1 MLTVMNIMTP
11 GIYAAAADTADTAP
25 STAGEEVNL
34 VYGYHSVTAGRAGT
48 VKVNDFTLKPSAEFG
63 LLSIDGNLAPVSLS
77 MRYNS
82 KAYDYLSSN
91 FSYDAD
97 SFGAKVLTSYSAF
110 IKKTTVN
117 GAERLA
123 LLSPNDNIIMFKE
136 ESTDEDGSVVWS
148 AVSESYSDWSLCE
161 FDYDSAVRDD
171 ISLNGVYLGYSL
183 FNESLNSGYAFDRY
197 GRMIAFIPPYPKEND
212 EIEDYMPPCVYIEYA
227 DPSGTDYEK
236 ISKITDAVGN
246 EYRFIYADSLLTK
259 VKCYSSDGEA
269 IIAGTGENAAPLE
282 ASLGYMNGCLSSVTF
297 PDGNSVF
304 YTYNSAG
311 LLTGAVNIDSYKIE
325 LEYTNDRVSRVGEN
339 ALGEDGEY
347 IEGNYF
353 TIVCSGNYR
362 TFTDNNGNVI
372 TKRFDSFGNI
382 IFVKDKDGNYIYG
395 AGSNEEES
403 TAEETTQPVSEPV
416 SESVSEP
423 VSEPETT
430 ADEDVT
436 HEEESMFFS
445 VCPCEECIQIFCE
458 CACEDEESCTCI
470 QCKRRESST
479 EDEFGNVL
487 SDSRFDGVKTMMSS
501 NTYTPDGN
509 HIASSTD
516 EAGNTVYYV
525 YDNETGFLDRISGGE
540 TVVDMEYDSVGNLT
554 RFVQQVGGLSNGT
567 EMSNAYTYEND
578 RIVSITHNGFS
589 YNFTYDEWGNRTSI
603 KINETEIVTSSY
615 DENSRLTS
623 VSYANGQSVSYVY
636 NDNGSIRGVSFDGG
650 ETLEYEYTYSESGT
664 LTSCIDRNSGFVTLY
679 DETKTEMRDLSTNS
693 LIYSTSSNNDGSRN
707 QTVFNKTIV
716 YEYDSDSNQT
726 TGKTTSSISFN
737 DTFTTKKNDETVTAQ
752 LDYINT
758 VTKDWFDRTESK
770 SFTSVLTL
778 SDGTSSTV
786 NGLYGYTYDDTAD
799 TASPRILSHSSSFTN
814 GSTGVSRTD
823 GYEYDDR
830 GNITGIFRTEN
841 GEKVY
846 HYSYEYDEANQ
857 VTRENNLDY
866 NRTIVYVYD
875 KGGNMTQKTSY
886 AYTLGDITPETAM
899 KNKAVYV
906 YSDPVWK
913 DKLTSFEYTDYE
925 DSSNSFVSAVEYD
938 NAGNI
943 TYFNGSH
950 YTWTAGRQLKSV
962 TDSDGIRI
970 DYTYNENG
978 FMTTQT
984 EYKNGEYESTSA
996 YIWDSDALVERRFY
1010 NKNDPES
1017 FTSSRIVYD
1026 SDGEPQALVVTSG
1039 RNGIFNGEV
1048 GELVLYYRRNLQGDI
1063 TGLVDAE
1070 GRPMGEFVYDAF
1082 GNFTFATETEGIGA
1096 VFEMLI
1102 SFALTPIS
1110 YRGYVYTSLDSKH
1123 CYYYLGSR
1131 YYSPLLSRFMNSDSI
1146 PDTGTGVVGTNM
1158 FAYCNNSPIVLVDP
1172 DGEKPREKNN
1182 MGAVF
1187 GILAPILQLFGALV
1201 TIYTGIKKI
1210 IPRSLFKEQCLQLAS
1225 KNGCLYRFTQSGVY
1239 LKYVLRAEEYYKK
1252 ENYYNIYYSIKAN
1265 DFNGVIID
1273 SEIYYEVRTVKEWFA
1288 YYNQMFS
1295 SFFKTYQKLSYFK
1308 EQNAPAFYALGECA
1322 SGTLAQV
1329 LLVWDMCDLFFAK
1342 CDEWGIKTSEQKY
1355 IYDCLKEGN
1364 CIKNNKANDYLVV
1377 VKRYTKNYLGLY
1389 EIKNFF

>member
-1 MLTVMNIMTP
+1 
-11 GIYAAAADTADTAP
+11 
-25 STAGEEVNL
+25 
-34 VYGYHSVTAGRAGT
+34 
-48 VKVNDFTLKPSAEFG
+48 
-63 LLSIDGNLAPVSLS
+63 
-77 MRYNS
+77 
-82 KAYDYLSSN
+82 
-91 FSYDAD
+91 
-97 SFGAKVLTSYSAF
+97 
-110 IKKTTVN
+110 
-117 GAERLA
+117 
-123 LLSPNDNIIMFKE
+123 
-136 ESTDEDGSVVWS
+136 
-148 AVSESYSDWSLCE
+148 
-161 FDYDSAVRDD
+161 
-171 ISLNGVYLGYSL
+171 
-183 FNESLNSGYAFDRY
+183 
-197 GRMIAFIPPYPKEND
+197 
-212 EIEDYMPPCVYIEYA
+212 
-227 DPSGTDYEK
+227 
-236 ISKITDAVGN
+236 
-246 EYRFIYADSLLTK
+246 
-259 VKCYSSDGEA
+259 
-269 IIAGTGENAAPLE
+269 
-282 ASLGYMNGCLSSVTF
+282 
-297 PDGNSVF
+297 
-304 YTYNSAG
+304 
-311 LLTGAVNIDSYKIE
+311 
-325 LEYTNDRVSRVGEN
+325 
-339 ALGEDGEY
+339 
-347 IEGNYF
+347 
-353 TIVCSGNYR
+353 
-362 TFTDNNGNVI
+362 
-372 TKRFDSFGNI
+372 
-382 IFVKDKDGNYIYG
+382 
-395 AGSNEEES
+395 
-403 TAEETTQPVSEPV
+403 
-416 SESVSEP
+416 
-423 VSEPETT
+423 
-430 ADEDVT
+430 
-436 HEEESMFFS
+436 
-445 VCPCEECIQIFCE
+445 
-458 CACEDEESCTCI
+458 
-470 QCKRRESST
+470 
-479 EDEFGNVL
+479 
-487 SDSRFDGVKTMMSS
+487 
-501 NTYTPDGN
+501 
-509 HIASSTD
+509 
-516 EAGNTVYYV
+516 
-525 YDNETGFLDRISGGE
+525 
-540 TVVDMEYDSVGNLT
+540 MEYDSVGNLT

-623 VSYANGQSVSYVY
+623 VSYANGQSVSYAY

-664 LTSCIDRNSGFVTLY
+664 LTSCIDRNSGFVTIY

-770 SFTSVLTL
+770 SFTSALTL

-786 NGLYGYTYDDTAD
+786 NGQYGYTYDDTAD

-814 GSTGVSRTD
+814 GSTDISRTD

-866 NRTIVYVYD
+866 NCTIVYVYD

-886 AYTLGDITPETAM
+886 TYTLGDITPETAV

-984 EYKNGEYESTSA
+984 EYKNGEYESTA
-996 YIWDSDALVERRFY
+996 VYIWDSDTLVERRFY

-1039 RNGIFNGEV
+1039 RNGIFSGEV

-1082 GNFTFATETEGIGA
+1082 GNFTFETETEGIGA

-1131 YYSPLLSRFMNSDSI
+1131 FYSPLLSRFMNADSMA
-1146 PDTGTGVVGTNM
+1146 DTGTGVVGTNM
-1158 FAYCNNSPIVLVDP
+1158 FAYCNNNPVLLTDPKGESFLATAATLMSIVLLSVAWAIVLSLVI
-1172 DGEKPREKNN
+1172 PRINN
-1182 MGAVF
+1182 EFQRLFPEIVKSITERIVNGDRSF
-1187 GILAPILQLFGALV
+1187 IKQNPSILSFLKMMAFLTAR
-1201 TIYTGIKKI
+1201 TIYNAIYDVYVDAKKHKSHSSEKHHIVAKSDSRAATGRNILKIAGLSVEDDYNLVFVKYSMHRRLHTSDYHYSVGTFLTDCKNRGKGDYKEIRQNVINGLYVIK
-1210 IPRSLFKEQCLQLAS
+1210 F
-1225 KNGCLYRFTQSGVY
+1225 V
-1239 LKYVLRAEEYYKK
+1239 
-1252 ENYYNIYYSIKAN
+1252 IKA
-1265 DFNGVIID
+1265 FN
-1273 SEIYYEVRTVKEWFA
+1273 
-1288 YYNQMFS
+1288 FS
-1295 SFFKTYQKLSYFK
+1295 M
-1308 EQNAPAFYALGECA
+1308 P
-1322 SGTLAQV
+1322 
-1329 LLVWDMCDLFFAK
+1329 
-1342 CDEWGIKTSEQKY
+1342 
-1355 IYDCLKEGN
+1355 
-1364 CIKNNKANDYLVV
+1364 
-1377 VKRYTKNYLGLY
+1377 
-1389 EIKNFF
+1389 

>member
-1 MLTVMNIMTP
+1 MKKLFKTIAVLLCMLTVMNIMTP

-63 LLSIDGNLAPVSLS
+63 LLSIDGNLAPVSLG

-110 IKKTTVN
+110 IKKTVLN
-117 GAERLA
+117 DEDRLVF
-123 LLSPNDNIIMFKE
+123 LSSNDNIIFFKQQE
-136 ESTDEDGSVVWS
+136 QNEDFTNWICTDD
-148 AVSESYSDWSLCE
+148 SYSEWSITE
-161 FDYDSAVRDD
+161 YTYEASVRDD
-171 ISLNGVYLGYSL
+171 ISVNGVNVCYSL
-183 FNESLNSGYAFDRY
+183 YNNRENIGYAFDRY
-197 GRMIAFIPPYPKEND
+197 GRLTAFIPSFSP
-212 EIEDYMPPCVYIEYA
+212 EDYGSDDSMPPVIYIEYT
-227 DPSGTDYEK
+227 DPAGADYEK
-236 ISKITDAVGN
+236 ISKITDGVGN
-246 EYRFIYADSLLTK
+246 EYRFIYTDSLLTK

-269 IIAGTGENAAPLE
+269 IIAGSGENSAPLE

-297 PDGNSVF
+297 PDGNSTF
-304 YTYNSAG
+304 YSYNESG

-325 LEYTNDRVSRVGEN
+325 LEYSNDRVSRVCEY
-339 ALGEDGEY
+339 ALGDDVEY

-372 TKRFDSFGNI
+372 TKRFDSLGNI
-382 IFVKDKDGNYIYG
+382 IYIKDKDGNYIYG
-395 AGSNEEES
+395 AGNAEPES
-403 TAEETTQPVSEPV
+403 STCEETTEPASEPV
-416 SESVSEP
+416 TTPDTDPTEENTEEPESVSF
-423 VSEPETT
+423 T
-430 ADEDVT
+430 
-436 HEEESMFFS
+436 
-445 VCPCEECIQIFCE
+445 VCPCRECTQMFCE
-458 CACEDEESCTCI
+458 CVCADEESCTCI

-487 SDSRFDGVKTMMSS
+487 SDSRFDGVKTMTSS

-525 YDNETGFLDRISGGE
+525 YDNETGFLDRISGGD

-554 RFVQQVGGLSNGT
+554 RFAQQVGGLSNGT
-567 EMSNAYTYEND
+567 EMSNSYTYEND
-578 RIVSITHNGFS
+578 RITSIEHNGFS

-623 VSYANGQSVSYVY
+623 ISYANGQSVSYIY
-636 NDNGSIRGVSFDGG
+636 NDDGNICGISLDGG
-650 ETLEYEYTYSESGT
+650 ETLAYEYTYSEDAVI
-664 LTSCIDRNSGFVTLY
+664 TSCIDRISGFVTTY
-679 DETKTEMRDLSTNS
+679 DDSKTEIRDLNTND
-693 LIYSTSSNNDGSRN
+693 LIYSSVSNADGN
-707 QTVFNKTIV
+707 VEQTVYNKTIV

-726 TGKTTSSISFN
+726 TGKTTSSVSFN

-770 SFTSVLTL
+770 SFTSALTL
-778 SDGTSSTV
+778 SDGTSSMV
-786 NGLYGYTYDDTAD
+786 NGQYGYTYDDTAD

-814 GSTGVSRTD
+814 GSTDISRTD
-823 GYEYDDR
+823 CYEYDNR
-830 GNITGIFRTEN
+830 GNITGIFRLVN
-841 GEKVY
+841 GERICY
-846 HYSYEYDEANQ
+846 YSYEYDEANQ
-857 VTRENNLDY
+857 LTRENNLDY
-866 NRTIVYVYD
+866 DRTIVYVYD
-875 KGGNMTQKTSY
+875 KGGNITQKTSY
-886 AYTLGDITPETAM
+886 AYTLGDITPETEI

-925 DSSNSFVSAVEYD
+925 DSDNSFSSAVEYD

-970 DYTYNENG
+970 DYTYNDNG

-984 EYKNGEYESTSA
+984 EYKNGEYESTTS
-996 YIWDSDALVERRFY
+996 YIWDSDTLIERRFY

-1026 SDGEPQALVVTSG
+1026 SDGEPQALIVTSG
-1039 RNGIFNGEV
+1039 KNGMLENEV
-1048 GELVLYYRRNLQGDI
+1048 GELILYYRRNLQGDI

-1070 GRPMGEFVYDAF
+1070 GSPMGEFVYDAY
-1082 GNFTFATETEGIGA
+1082 GNFTFKPESDGLTG
-1096 VFEMLI
+1096 VLDCVI
-1102 SFALTPIS
+1102 SFAFTPIS

-1131 YYSPLLSRFMNSDSI
+1131 FYSPLLSRFMNADSI

-1172 DGEKPREKNN
+1172 DGKMPLDIILTSIRVVFKALNILLKRGNKIVMMVYSDFTEQADWMQNRRYKYSDVIQIQIKTKDDFVKAWNN
-1182 MGAVF
+1182 
-1187 GILAPILQLFGALV
+1187 ISEPIAELYLYFHGVASKLRFSPIQGQNENSKMMDSYE
-1201 TIYTGIKKI
+1201 IS
-1210 IPRSLFKEQCLQLAS
+1210 RSLHNIQVLSYINLLSCNGATRNEDNYPSVAEVLATKCEGIPVRAVEDGYVTYRAWFQPFARYPLT
-1225 KNGCLYRFTQSGVY
+1225 KNGKWVEFVY
-1239 LKYVLRAEEYYKK
+1239 K
-1252 ENYYNIYYSIKAN
+1252 NSSYSKTT
-1265 DFNGVIID
+1265 FNN
-1273 SEIYYEVRTVKEWFA
+1273 SKCMPF
-1288 YYNQMFS
+1288 
-1295 SFFKTYQKLSYFK
+1295 
-1308 EQNAPAFYALGECA
+1308 
-1322 SGTLAQV
+1322 
-1329 LLVWDMCDLFFAK
+1329 LL
-1342 CDEWGIKTSEQKY
+1342 
-1355 IYDCLKEGN
+1355 
-1364 CIKNNKANDYLVV
+1364 
-1377 VKRYTKNYLGLY
+1377 
-1389 EIKNFF
+1389 

>member
-1 MLTVMNIMTP
+1 MKKLFKTIALLLCTLTVMNVITP
-11 GIYAAAADTADTAP
+11 GIYAAAVDTADTVT
-25 STAGEEVNL
+25 STVGEEVNL
-34 VYGYHSVTAGRAGT
+34 IYGYHSVTAGRAGT

-82 KAYDYLSSN
+82 KACDYLSSN

-110 IKKTTVN
+110 IKETTVN
-117 GAERLA
+117 GAKRLA
-123 LLSPNDNIIMFKE
+123 FLSPNDDIIMFKE
-136 ESTDEDGSVVWS
+136 ESTGEDCIVWS
-148 AVSESYSDWSLCE
+148 AVIESYSGWQIGDYTSCE
-161 FDYDSAVRDD
+161 TVDEDFS
-171 ISLNGVYLGYSL
+171 INGIPIGYVL
-183 FNESLNSGYAFDRY
+183 FNESQNTGYAFDRL
-197 GRMIAFIPPYPKEND
+197 GRMIAFIPPYPAEND
-212 EIEDYMPPCVYIEYA
+212 EIEDYMPPCIYIEYS
-227 DPSGTDYEK
+227 DPSGADYEK
-236 ISKITDAVGN
+236 ISKITDGVGN
-246 EYRFIYADSLLTK
+246 EYRFIYTDSLLTK
-259 VKCYSSDGEA
+259 VKCYSSSGEE
-269 IIAGTGENAAPLE
+269 IIAGSGENAAPLE
-282 ASLGYMNGCLSSVTF
+282 AGLGYMNGCLSSVTF

-325 LEYTNDRVSRVGEN
+325 LEYTNNRVSRVGEY

-353 TIVCSGNYR
+353 TVVSSGNNR
-362 TFTDNNGNVI
+362 TFTDN
-372 TKRFDSFGNI
+372 SGNI
-382 IFVKDKDGNYIYG
+382 ITKYFDLLGNIVYIRDNNGNYIYG
-395 AGSNEEES
+395 AENAETESSTGEEITE
-403 TAEETTQPVSEPV
+403 PVSEPV
-416 SESVSEP
+416 SESVSES
-423 VSEPETT
+423 VSETETT

-436 HEEESMFFS
+436 REEESVFFS

-487 SDSRFDGVKTMMSS
+487 SNSRFDGVKTMTSS

-516 EAGNTVYYV
+516 EAGNTIYYV

-567 EMSNAYTYEND
+567 EMANAYTYEND
-578 RIVSITHNGFS
+578 RIVSITHNGFL

-623 VSYANGQSVSYVY
+623 VSYANGQSVTYAY
-636 NDNGSIRGVSFDGG
+636 NDDGSIKGVSFDGG
-650 ETLEYEYTYSESGT
+650 ETLEYEYMYSENGT
-664 LTSCIDRNSGFVTLY
+664 LTSCIDRNSGFVTTY
-679 DETKTEMRDLSTNS
+679 DETGTEMRDLNS
-693 LIYSTSSNNDGSRN
+693 NDLIYSTSSNNEGSQN
-707 QTVFNKTIV
+707 QTVYGKTIV
-716 YEYDSDSNQT
+716 YEYDSNTNQT
-726 TGKTTSSISFN
+726 TGKTTSSVSFN
-737 DTFTTKKNDETVTAQ
+737 DTFATKKDDERVTAQ

-770 SFTSVLTL
+770 SFTSALTL
-778 SDGTSSTV
+778 SDGTTSTV
-786 NGLYGYTYDDTAD
+786 NGQYGYTYDDTAD
-799 TASPRILSHSSSFTN
+799 TASPKILSHSSSFTN
-814 GSTGVSRTD
+814 GTSDISRTD
-823 GYEYDDR
+823 CYEYDDR

-857 VTRENNLDY
+857 LVRENNLDY
-866 NRTIVYVYD
+866 NCTIVYVYD
-875 KGGNMTQKTSY
+875 KGGNITEKTSY
-886 AYTLGDITPETAM
+886 AYTLGDITDETAV

-962 TDSDGIRI
+962 TNEEGYRT
-970 DYTYNENG
+970 DYSYNENG

-984 EYKNGEYESTSA
+984 GYKNGEYESTA
-996 YIWDSDALVERRFY
+996 VYIWDSDTLVERRFY
-1010 NKNDPES
+1010 DKNDPES
-1017 FTSSRIVYD
+1017 FTSSRIIYD
-1026 SDGEPQALVVTSG
+1026 ADGEAQALVVTSG
-1039 RNGIFNGEV
+1039 KNGIFDDEV

-1063 TGLVDAE
+1063 TGLVDSE
-1070 GRPMGEFVYDAF
+1070 GKPWGEFIYDAF
-1082 GNFTFATETEGIGA
+1082 GNFTFETETEGIGA
-1096 VFEMLI
+1096 VFEMLV
-1102 SFALTPIS
+1102 SFVLTPIS

-1131 YYSPLLSRFMNSDSI
+1131 FYSPLLSRFMNADSMA
-1146 PDTGTGVVGTNM
+1146 DTGTGVVGTNM
-1158 FAYCNNSPIVLVDP
+1158 FAYCNNSPVVLVDP
-1172 DGEKPREKNN
+1172 EGTKAKKANN
-1182 MGAVF
+1182 SF
-1187 GILAPILQLFGALV
+1187 SSIFDILKRIKQMV
-1201 TIYTGIKKI
+1201 TIMLAFINNNKYFSLSEEQIEYAAIVYAESGGKNKRTERAVAHSIKN
-1210 IPRSLFKEQCLQLAS
+1210 RV
-1225 KNGCLYRFTQSGVY
+1225 N
-1239 LKYVLRAEEYYKK
+1239 
-1252 ENYYNIYYSIKAN
+1252 NYYNSPKNIHEVITAKNQYSGYNNPKYKAAVEYLKTGSISNSYYNNKSEISSIRECVDIIIPIYNNTES
-1265 DFNGVIID
+1265 DFTGGVIFFHSYKNPSDWLYD
-1273 SEIYYEVRTVKEWFA
+1273 SYYKRV
-1288 YYNQMFS
+1288 NI
-1295 SFFKTYQKLSYFK
+1295 
-1308 EQNAPAFYALGECA
+1308 
-1322 SGTLAQV
+1322 SGTEDF
-1329 LLVWDMCDLFFAK
+1329 W
-1342 CDEWGIKTSEQKY
+1342 WYTW
-1355 IYDCLKEGN
+1355 
-1364 CIKNNKANDYLVV
+1364 KN
-1377 VKRYTKNYLGLY
+1377 
-1389 EIKNFF
+1389 